1 MEFKL
6 KIVEPG
12 HVKGNRQ
19 GARKKPGLNP
29 YVSGKWRRESKKN
42 MGENCFPGKKNPK
55 LTDEYI
61 EISRTQ

>member
-29 YVSGKWRRESKKN
+29 YVSGKWRREAKKN
-42 MGENCFPGKKNPK
+42 MG
-55 LTDEYI
+55 
-61 EISRTQ
+61 RTAFLERRTLSLPMNI